1 MASKAE
7 PSPPGDGGRRPFL
20 RQVFLWAL
28 GLGLLVAFLAWKN
41 FDLSVLSGFTR
52 WDYLVIA
59 TALIIP
65 YPLILGLRTQVL
77 LASLNLKI
85 PLREAALASYA
96 ERFLSV
102 VLPLRL
108 NVPFKGFLLAR
119 LSKISVAHGVSVS
132 IHEFALDIGVAFA
145 ISLVG
150 IPVLWSRHP
159 LLAWLLIAASSVCIA
174 VVAVPPSAWN
184 RLFPRHGRWVGA
196 AIGLAENLHGSWN
209 HLLRS
214 PGLLLRLLLIVAV
227 LQYPF
232 VIYWFLF
239 GAIGLS
245 VDIVALLVAL
255 NAGALLGGLSLIP
268 GGLGARELTMV
279 GVLSQWGVPSTATV
293 LVSLGGRLI
302 YFTVEVIGFIFSL
315 RVGGEAF
322 RDLLRRLKQETG
334 RVKRVGPE
342 TGPPRPPPSG
352 E

>member
-1 MASKAE
+1 MASQSEAP
-7 PSPPGDGGRRPFL
+7 PSGDGERRPFL
-20 RQVFLWAL
+20 RRVVLWAL

-41 FDLSVLSGFTR
+41 FDFSVLRGFTR

-59 TALIIP
+59 IALIIP

-77 LASLNLKI
+77 LASLNLEI
-85 PLREAALASYA
+85 PLRQAALASYA

-119 LSKISVAHGVSVS
+119 LSKVSVTHGVSVS
-132 IHEFALDIGVAFA
+132 VHEFALDIGVAFA

-174 VVAVPPSAWN
+174 VVAIPPSAWS
-184 RLFPRHGRWVGA
+184 RLFPRRGRWVGT
-196 AIGLAENLHGSWN
+196 AIGLVESIRGSWG
-209 HLLRS
+209 HLLQN
-214 PGLLLRLLLIVAV
+214 PGLLLRLLFLVAI

-245 VDIVALLVAL
+245 VDLVGLLVAL

-293 LVSLGGRLI
+293 FVSLGGRLI
-302 YFTVEVIGFIFSL
+302 YFIVEVIGFVFSL

-322 RDLLRRLKQETG
+322 RDLLRKLKQEAG
-334 RVKRVGPE
+334 PAKRVGPE